1 MLLSVPIEINVF
13 VMEVEEWPVPPAI
26 DLFIYTRALHTESS
40 LHGLI
45 VYTEVLLEMDQFG

>member
-40 LHGLI
+40 LRGLI